1 MDELDDTGTVLVA
14 DDQAINRELLRDAL
28 EPRGHQV
35 LEAHD
40 GEAALEVAHR
50 EQPDVILLDVMMPSP
65 DGFEVCRR
73 LKADPTTGPIPILL
87 VTALSNREDRLEGIR
102 AGANDFIT
110 KPINVTDTSL
120 RVRNALRLKRIY
132 DLSKRQYAE
141 LQELEKMRDSMVH
154 MLIHDLKSPLTAII
168 GFQRLLEFDPKLE
181 ERQKAFVTKTLTNSY
196 RLLEMISAV
205 LDLNKIEQ
213 ADFELNVEATTT
225 EVVVASALESSRPL
239 TGSQSQLVV
248 SGTDQ
253 HPFVCDPEMIRRV
266 LVNLLDNA
274 AKYAPKEDGRVELE
288 LIRTEDAIHF
298 AIRDNGPGISQED
311 QQKLFQKFVQAGKRH
326 RYSTGLGLAF
336 CRMAVEAHGG
346 QLGVRSEPPNGTEFW
361 FRLPQRD
368 LPKGKNGSGPN

>member
-1 MDELDDTGTVLVA
+1 
-14 DDQAINRELLRDAL
+14 
-28 EPRGHQV
+28 
-35 LEAHD
+35 
-40 GEAALEVAHR
+40 
-50 EQPDVILLDVMMPSP
+50 SP

-120 RVRNALRLKRIY
+120 RVRNALRLKRVY
-132 DLSKRQYAE
+132 DLSRRQYAE

-154 MLIHDLKSPLTAII
+154 MLVHDLKSPLTAII

-181 ERQKAFVTKTLTNSY
+181 ERHKGFVTKTLTNSY

-213 ADFELNVEATTT
+213 ADFELTVEETTT
-225 EVVVASALESSRPL
+225 EAVVAAALESSRPL
-239 TGSQSQLVV
+239 TGSQSQLIV
-248 SGTDQ
+248 SGADQ
-253 HPFVCDPEMIRRV
+253 QPWSCDPEMIRRV

-274 AKYAPKEDGRVELE
+274 AKYAPKEGGRVELE
-288 LIRTEDAIHF
+288 LVRTPEAIHF
-298 AIRDNGPGISQED
+298 AIRDNGPGISLDD

-361 FRLPQRD
+361 FRLP
-368 LPKGKNGSGPN
+368 LEGFPKGKTSPTKN